1 MGMKILGIS
10 CLANMAAGIDEGFIN
25 HQEVMRMG
33 KEIAGIF
40 SELLK
45 RIIIRIGKLEG
56 FQNPEQSSQ
65 NSA

>member
-1 MGMKILGIS
+1 
-10 CLANMAAGIDEGFIN
+10 
-25 HQEVMRMG
+25 MRMG